1 MCISNSTEWSSSS
14 RPLYFSMQKKQRPK
28 ISRVQGHRLARKK
41 RSEGKEATKKDIE
54 MRNLELYM
62 ENMSILEEN
71 EKLRKKASLLYQ
83 ENIALMSEFQKKF
96 PKFDRVSTKETPY
109 PPTPK
114 VTK

>member
-1 MCISNSTEWSSSS
+1 MCISNSTEWSSAA
-14 RPLYFSMQKKQRPK
+14 RPLYFSMQKKQRAK
-28 ISRVQGHRLARKK
+28 ISRVQVHRLARRK
-41 RSEGKEATKKDIE
+41 RSEGKETKKDIE

-71 EKLRKKASLLYQ
+71 EKLRKKASLLHQ

-96 PKFDRVSTKETPY
+96 SKFDKVSTKETPN

-114 VTK
+114 LTK